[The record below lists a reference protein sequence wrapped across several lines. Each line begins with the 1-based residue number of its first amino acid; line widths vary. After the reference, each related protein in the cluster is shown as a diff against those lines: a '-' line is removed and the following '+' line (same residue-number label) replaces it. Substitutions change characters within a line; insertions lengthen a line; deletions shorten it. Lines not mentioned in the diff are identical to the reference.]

1 MKALLATTLL
11 ATVALV
17 GCNSTKPAPMP
28 QKPSASHTQH
38 GGHQHNHMGH
48 QHNTVQTFVC
58 ENDATPMIRTLN
70 HDQIELT
77 VDGVATKMNIAPAAS
92 GERYVSKTGVYGK
105 GGEWHQKGNMAV
117 FTYHGYGSPTNCQV
131 R

>member
-1 MKALLATTLL
+1 MKALIATSVLAFT
-11 ATVALV
+11 LV
-17 GCNSTKPAPMP
+17 GCSTTTPMP
-28 QKPSASHTQH
+28 SKPTTSSTHQAHGQHTAQH
-38 GGHQHNHMGH
+38 HHT
-48 QHNTVQTFVC
+48 HNTVQTFVC